1 MRGLSAT
8 RAGFTLTEML
18 VVVALLA
25 AFAAVAVPILS
36 APDPAR
42 VELAAAELVQALR
55 FARSEAER
63 TGTPHGLRV
72 DAAVDTAQM
81 FRVDTAAI
89 PPARDFAVYHP
100 VDRQLFVLDLAAD
113 PATAN
118 VEIAAAAF
126 SFAGACAEL
135 RDIVFEASGTPSCA
149 DPVSSAVTSATVD
162 LSDGRSQRRVAV
174 AAVTGRVTVQ

>member
-1 MRGLSAT
+1 MRGLTVA
-8 RAGFTLTEML
+8 RAGFTLAEML

-55 FARSEAER
+55 FARSESER
-63 TGTPHGLRV
+63 TGMPHGLRV
-72 DAAVDTAQM
+72 DAASDTVQM
-81 FRVDTAAI
+81 FRVDTAAL
-89 PPARDFAVYHP
+89 PPARNFAVYHP
-100 VDRQLFVLDLAAD
+100 VDRQLFVLDFAAD

-118 VEIAAAAF
+118 VEIAAVAF
-126 SFAGACAEL
+126 SFAAACAEA
-135 RDIVFEASGTPSCA
+135 RDIVFDPSGTPSCA

>member
-1 MRGLSAT
+1 MRGLSAL

-25 AFAAVAVPILS
+25 AFAVIAVPLLS

-55 FARSEAER
+55 YARSEAER

-72 DAAVDTAQM
+72 DAAGGTAQM
-81 FRVDTAAI
+81 FRLDTAAV

-100 VDRQLFVLDLAAD
+100 VDRQLFALDFAAD
-113 PATAN
+113 SATRD
-118 VEIAAAAF
+118 VQIAAAAF
-126 SFAGACAEL
+126 SFAAACAEA
-135 RDIVFEASGTPSCA
+135 RDIVFDASGTPLCA
-149 DPVSSAVTSATVD
+149 DPAGVAVTSATID
-162 LSDGRSQRRVAV
+162 LTDGRSQRRVAV